1 MRLGSTLGQLV
12 NVREDL
18 GNVVA
23 VGKVPL
29 RLALGAP
36 PPVDLAR
43 VVVEK
48 LVEDVLEGVGLHVLE
63 TGEVEV
69 GVEVGIDLQ
78 DLGDGLLDGAV
89 EDDGVGRVGGV
100 RGEFPLHFGEFVA
113 VGEGLGGGGNGCAE
127 GREGEE
133 GD

>member
-1 MRLGSTLGQLV
+1 MRLGLAALGQLV
-12 NVREDL
+12 NVRNGL

-29 RLALGAP
+29 RLGLGAP

-63 TGEVEV
+63 AGQVEV
-69 GVEVGIDLQ
+69 GVEIRVDLQ
-78 DLGDGLLDGAV
+78 DLGDGLLDCAV
-89 EDDGVGRVGGV
+89 QNDRVGGV
-100 RGEFPLHFGEFVA
+100 GGERREFPLHFGEFVA
-113 VGEGLGGGGNGCAE
+113 VGLGGGDGCAE
-127 GREGEE
+127 GRAGEE
-133 GD
+133 GN